1 MAFKPF
7 RFRKS
12 SSYVL
17 SGLVAIAIVVATS
30 LSPAALSQ
38 DIISQDINGSLNQLP
53 AQEQSA
59 LQAGD
64 ATVTGSNGQFT
75 GRVLINAS
83 APDVWQVL
91 TDYDNFERFF
101 PNVENSRLLESA
113 NNRSVF
119 EQINVVQ
126 VFLFTQRSRIV
137 VASTESYPQQ
147 IDFLLVEGD
156 LETLQGTWQIEPV
169 SSSPDQVLI
178 THQVSVEPNQGGAV
192 RNVFFNIYQNVLE
205 DTLAALKQ
213 EAERRINS

>member
-1 MAFKPF
+1 MAFKPS
-7 RFRKS
+7 RFRKRS
-12 SSYVL
+12 LYVL
-17 SGLVAIAIVVATS
+17 SGLMAIAIIITTS
-30 LSPAALSQ
+30 ISPAAFSQ
-38 DIISQDINGSLNQLP
+38 EISPEINDSLRQLP
-53 AQEQSA
+53 AQEQA
-59 LQAGD
+59 TLRGGA
-64 ATVTGSNGQFT
+64 ATVTGGNGQFT

-101 PNVENSRLLESA
+101 PNIENSRLLESVG
-113 NNRSVF
+113 NRSVF
-119 EQINVVQ
+119 EQVNVVR

-137 VASTESYPQQ
+137 VASTENYPQQ

-156 LETLQGTWQIEPV
+156 LETLQGTWQIESIASAPN
-169 SSSPDQVLI
+169 QVLI

-213 EAERRINS
+213 EAERRTHS

>member
-7 RFRKS
+7 RLRNRS
-12 SSYVL
+12 AYVL
-17 SGLVAIAIVVATS
+17 SGLMAIAIIIATS
-30 LSPAALSQ
+30 ISPAAFSQ
-38 DIISQDINGSLNQLP
+38 DISQDINDSLRQLP
-53 AQEQSA
+53 AQEQAA
-59 LQAGD
+59 LQGGD
-64 ATVTGSNGQFT
+64 ATVTGGNGQFT

-83 APDVWQVL
+83 APEVWQVL

-101 PNVENSRLLESA
+101 PNIETSRLLESSD
-113 NNRSVF
+113 NRSVF

-137 VASTESYPQQ
+137 VASTENYPQQ
-147 IDFLLVEGD
+147 IDFSLVEGD
-156 LETLQGTWQIEPV
+156 LESLQGSWQIESI
-169 SSSPDQVLI
+169 SSSPNQVLI

-192 RNVFFNIYQNVLE
+192 RNVFFGIYQNVLE